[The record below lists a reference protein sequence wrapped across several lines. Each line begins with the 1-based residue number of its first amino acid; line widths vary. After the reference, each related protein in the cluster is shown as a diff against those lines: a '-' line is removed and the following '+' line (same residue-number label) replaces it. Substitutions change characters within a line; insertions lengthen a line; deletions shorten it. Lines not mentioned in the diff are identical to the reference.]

1 MDLKSRLSRLQQHTS
16 APAPPAASPGVHTE
30 LRQRLA
36 QLHPR
41 RVRVAPAVSRRRL
54 SPEALAIALD
64 GETLTDGLIRIR
76 RRVPLDGRLGRVE
89 LRSLHHTPELPGETG
104 HTGRRHVYLD
114 TETTGLAGGSGTLAF
129 LVGVVW
135 LDDDALTLTQFLL
148 TRFAAEAALLEA
160 FADTLVTNDRLV
172 SYNGKSYDLPL
183 LLTRFRMQA
192 RSHALEAHPHLDLLH
207 PVRRL
212 FGSRW
217 RDCRLTT
224 LEREL
229 LGFSRVD
236 DLPGSEAPAAWFDYV
251 RGGEAAQ
258 LMRVV
263 EHNRQDII
271 SLAAAHHAL
280 ARAITQP
287 LACGVDLPA
296 LARWL
301 GGYDEAA
308 ARGLLERHVDS
319 LGNDGRRLLGHY
331 CRRAG
336 DWTRAAAIWEALA
349 AGGCTDS
356 MERLAKY
363 HEHISRD
370 LVAASKYC
378 ESLPAGAAQ
387 EHRRRRIA
395 RKIKQQMPLDC
406 VRNPEDSRP
415 DP

>member
-1 MDLKSRLSRLQQHTS
+1 MDLKSRLSRLQQGTATPPS
-16 APAPPAASPGVHTE
+16 AGSPGAHSE

-41 RVRVAPAVSRRRL
+41 RLQSAPAASRRTL
-54 SPEALAIALD
+54 SPAALASALD
-64 GETLTDGLIRIR
+64 GEPLTDGLIRIR
-76 RRVPLDGRLGRVE
+76 RRVPLDGRLGRIE
-89 LRSLHHTPELPGETG
+89 LHTLRHTPQLPGESG
-104 HTGRRHVYLD
+104 HTGHRHVYFD

-129 LVGVVW
+129 LVGAVW
-135 LDDDALTLTQFLL
+135 VEDDALMLTQFLL
-148 TRFAAEAALLEA
+148 TRFAAEATLLSV
-160 FADTLVTNDRLV
+160 FAETLGPGDRLV

-183 LLTRFRMQA
+183 LLTRFRMQ
-192 RSHALEAHPHLDLLH
+192 SQSQALDTLPHLDLLH

-212 FGSRW
+212 FGSHW

-224 LEREL
+224 LEGEL

-251 RGGEAAQ
+251 RRGEAGQ
-258 LMRVV
+258 LVRVV

-271 SLAAAHHAL
+271 SLAVAHRAL
-280 ARAITQP
+280 ARAIEQP

-308 ARGLLERHVDS
+308 ARGVLERHLEHLDS
-319 LGNDGRRLLGHY
+319 DGRRLLGHY

-336 DWTRAAAIWEALA
+336 DWTRAATIWEALA

-370 LVAASKYC
+370 LLAARRC
-378 ESLPAGAAQ
+378 CAHLPANRAN
-387 EHRRRRIA
+387 EHRRRRIES
-395 RKIKQQMPLDC
+395 KL
-406 VRNPEDSRP
+406 SRRCSSHQRSV
-415 DP
+415 

>member
-1 MDLKSRLSRLQQHTS
+1 MDLKSRLSRLQQRAA
-16 APAPPAASPGVHTE
+16 APAPPATSPGAHSE

-41 RVRVAPAVSRRRL
+41 RVQAAPAASCRTL
-54 SPEALAIALD
+54 SPAALARALD
-64 GETLTDGLIRIR
+64 GEPLTDGLIRIR
-76 RRVPLDGRLGRVE
+76 RRVPLDGRLGRIE
-89 LRSLHHTPELPGETG
+89 LRTLRHTPQLPGETG

-135 LDDDALTLTQFLL
+135 VDDDALTLTQFLL
-148 TRFAAEAALLEA
+148 TRFAAEPALLTA
-160 FADTLVTNDRLV
+160 FADELETNDRLV

-183 LLTRFRMQA
+183 LLTRFRMQS
-192 RSHALEAHPHLDLLH
+192 RSHALEALPHLDLLH

-251 RGGEAAQ
+251 RGGEAGQ
-258 LMRVV
+258 LIRVV

-271 SLAAAHHAL
+271 SLAVAHHAL
-280 ARAITQP
+280 PRAISQP

-308 ARGLLERHVDS
+308 ARGLLERHADS
-319 LGNDGRRLLGHY
+319 LEDDGRRLLGNY
-331 CRRAG
+331 CRRCG
-336 DWTRAAAIWEALA
+336 DWSGAVAIWERLA
-349 AGGCTDS
+349 AEGCTES
-356 MERLAKY
+356 LERLAKY
-363 HEHISRD
+363 HEHISGN
-370 LVAASKYC
+370 LAAARRCC
-378 ESLPAGAAQ
+378 EALPRSASR
-387 EHRRRRIA
+387 EHRRRRID
-395 RKIKQQMPLDC
+395 RKLWRGMP
-406 VRNPEDSRP
+406 RNRGSNIENSPSDQ
-415 DP
+415 